1 MKTPDGLIWAPGD
14 SRFLPEFLE
23 LPAPDVIF
31 FDFSDDSWHLGLEGA
46 IKIANAYPKAQLL
59 LSHWGTVD
67 APNMK
72 PFNADPKMLEGRIRN
87 PERVHVLAPGEAFD
101 LVALSSSEGEQCAET
116 LIFPADAKAS
126 SEYNTGDVYVS
137 LLKESGN
144 TMIAHFIFKPYS
156 RNFWHYHPDA
166 EQTLLVLDG
175 EGYYQEEGG
184 EKRVIRKGDVIVT
197 PPNVRH
203 WNGATPGSS
212 IVCMTITEHAIENHA
227 VQLRA
232 VTDKE
237 YN

>member
-1 MKTPDGLIWAPGD
+1 MAYRIG
-14 SRFLPEFLE
+14 
-23 LPAPDVIF
+23 
-31 FDFSDDSWHLGLEGA
+31 GA

-156 RNFWHYHPDA
+156 RNFWHY
-166 EQTLLVLDG
+166 
-175 EGYYQEEGG
+175 
-184 EKRVIRKGDVIVT
+184 
-197 PPNVRH
+197 
-203 WNGATPGSS
+203 
-212 IVCMTITEHAIENHA
+212 
-227 VQLRA
+227 LRMPS
-232 VTDKE
+232 KPC
-237 YN
+237 

>member
-1 MKTPDGLIWAPGD
+1 MFLFSSYITYKTLIF
-14 SRFLPEFLE
+14 SILFNFCFTL
-23 LPAPDVIF
+23 IF
-31 FDFSDDSWHLGLEGA
+31 FDFSDDSWHIGLEGA

-67 APNMK
+67 APDMK
-72 PFNADPKMLEGRIRN
+72 PFNADPKMLEERIFN
-87 PERVHVLAPGEAFD
+87 PERDHVLAPGEAFD
-101 LVALSSSEGEQCAET
+101 LVALSSSEGEQSAET
-116 LIFPADAKAS
+116 LVFPADAKAS

-175 EGYYQEEGG
+175 EGYYQEDGG
-184 EKRVIRKGDVIVT
+184 EKRVLRKGDVIVT
-197 PPNVRH
+197 PRNVRH

-237 YN
+237 YDR

>member
-1 MKTPDGLIWAPGD
+1 ML
-14 SRFLPEFLE
+14 
-23 LPAPDVIF
+23 
-31 FDFSDDSWHLGLEGA
+31 FSFSSCLEG
-46 IKIANAYPKAQLL
+46 KKE
-59 LSHWGTVD
+59 
-67 APNMK
+67 
-72 PFNADPKMLEGRIRN
+72 EG
-87 PERVHVLAPGEAFD
+87 VKTAEA
-101 LVALSSSEGEQCAET
+101 

-144 TMIAHFIFKPYS
+144 TMIAHFIFKPNS

-212 IVCMTITEHAIENHA
+212 IVCMTVTEHAIENHA